1 MPDTKNFS
9 LRIKI
14 LDGLLRKE
22 DGVSMKD
29 ILRVINNRLEDK
41 GVPPVTSRD
50 TILNDI
56 TELSNEFHVK
66 ILRRKAQYD
75 SRVILYRYAN
85 VDFSIYHSPLSFSE
99 IKEMRGALSILSKF
113 EGMPQ
118 YGWINEL
125 CARFD
130 ISFENHGHPVVQF
143 EDSVSDIS
151 HRNFTGLYHAI
162 VDKTPIH
169 VTYQRFGHKER
180 EHIVHPYFLKQFRN
194 RWYLIARNSKHL
206 DSICPMSLDRLK
218 SFQVDKDIG
227 FVPIG
232 MNVND
237 YYHDVY
243 GICREEGKSAI
254 DIKFYVNSVEVP
266 YIITCPIHHSQRVV
280 ARNAGGAIF
289 TIHVIPNYELMQ
301 KFLSFGDNVVIITEC
316 DMKQLIVKKLRDSL
330 RKYKSSK

>member
-41 GVPPVTSRD
+41 GVPSVTSRD

-113 EGMPQ
+113 EGMP
-118 YGWINEL
+118 
-125 CARFD
+125 
-130 ISFENHGHPVVQF
+130 
-143 EDSVSDIS
+143 
-151 HRNFTGLYHAI
+151 
-162 VDKTPIH
+162 
-169 VTYQRFGHKER
+169 
-180 EHIVHPYFLKQFRN
+180 
-194 RWYLIARNSKHL
+194 
-206 DSICPMSLDRLK
+206 
-218 SFQVDKDIG
+218 
-227 FVPIG
+227 
-232 MNVND
+232 
-237 YYHDVY
+237 
-243 GICREEGKSAI
+243 
-254 DIKFYVNSVEVP
+254 
-266 YIITCPIHHSQRVV
+266 
-280 ARNAGGAIF
+280 
-289 TIHVIPNYELMQ
+289 
-301 KFLSFGDNVVIITEC
+301 
-316 DMKQLIVKKLRDSL
+316 
-330 RKYKSSK
+330 